1 MEIAENEGRV
11 SHDLSLSTKSYTLG
25 KNKGRK
31 QQPLAT
37 PQKQG
42 DIRTSKI
49 REDISGKRVLKSDS
63 SFPFSLNL
71 RMLGHLTIYLLSLPA
86 AHSYPPMSLLAP
98 KPHPPPPRSSRVPK
112 SSFLMSTHGRGGV

>member
-1 MEIAENEGRV
+1 MEVGCHMAYTFPPNLTHSERTKEG
-11 SHDLSLSTKSYTLG
+11 
-25 KNKGRK
+25 K

-42 DIRTSKI
+42 GIRTSKI

-71 RMLGHLTIYLLSLPA
+71 RMLSHLTMYLLSRCSAQLPTYLPTLSITA
-86 AHSYPPMSLLAP
+86 SPSTQILKSAEIVILNE
-98 KPHPPPPRSSRVPK
+98 HPRACVIEAVSS
-112 SSFLMSTHGRGGV
+112 